1 MFKDN
6 LEKGHLRYYQIAGVT
21 IRVEADLP
29 ITDTTFQ
36 PKFKAFEADGP
47 GEDTITIS
55 HQFSLPDLNAWNM
68 GEEIYRRVPWVV
80 YRKGPSWIY
89 MGISGQ
95 GSVRIRDL
103 RFRIW
108 RQLSS
113 LWGTPR
119 GEKELPFKAP
129 FFSVREGKIHLLAIA
144 NHDHTRARIYHTSGT
159 LFRRG
164 NLYSLTL
171 FPTDQILLA
180 RVLAKR
186 GGCYIHASGVIFE
199 GNGLLFVGHSDTGK
213 TTIVNMLQDKAE
225 VLCDD
230 RMIVR
235 KWPGGFKVHGTWS
248 HGDVSEV
255 SAGFAPLKA
264 VLFLQQAQENRLIY
278 IKNRQEAI
286 RRALACL
293 VKPLVTTDW
302 WDQMLTLVD
311 QMAHEVPCYSLRFDK
326 SGAVVSLLKDL

>member
-55 HQFSLPDLNAWNM
+55 HQFSLPDLNGWNM
-68 GEEIYRRVPWVV
+68 GEEIYRKVPWVV

-144 NHDHTRARIYHTSGT
+144 NHDHTRAR
-159 LFRRG
+159 RG
-164 NLYSLTL
+164 
-171 FPTDQILLA
+171 
-180 RVLAKR
+180 
-186 GGCYIHASGVIFE
+186 YIIQAGRSSVGVISTHLPCFPRIRSSLP
-199 GNGLLFVGHSDTGK
+199 GF
-213 TTIVNMLQDKAE
+213 
-225 VLCDD
+225 
-230 RMIVR
+230 
-235 KWPGGFKVHGTWS
+235 WPK
-248 HGDVSEV
+248 E
-255 SAGFAPLKA
+255 
-264 VLFLQQAQENRLIY
+264 
-278 IKNRQEAI
+278 
-286 RRALACL
+286 
-293 VKPLVTTDW
+293 
-302 WDQMLTLVD
+302 
-311 QMAHEVPCYSLRFDK
+311 
-326 SGAVVSLLKDL
+326 GAVTSMQVE